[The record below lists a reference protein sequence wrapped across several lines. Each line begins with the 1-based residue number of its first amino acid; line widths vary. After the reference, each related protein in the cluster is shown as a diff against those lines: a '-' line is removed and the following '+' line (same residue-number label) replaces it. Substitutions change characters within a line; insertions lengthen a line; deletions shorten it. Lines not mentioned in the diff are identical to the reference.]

1 MKENSNSF
9 VLITGGSSGIG
20 LALAH
25 EYAAR
30 NYNLLLV
37 SNQVE
42 ALDECKSTLES
53 KYGIAC
59 NTFNVDMI
67 AKDSALRIFEFAQ
80 THAPDIEILV
90 NNAGMLVFSEVVET
104 PLVKLEAILQL
115 HIQTP
120 SALCKLFG
128 EKMKA
133 NRKGHILNVSSISA
147 VMPYPG
153 ISLYGPSK
161 TYMRYFSRALRSEMK
176 LYNVNVTCL
185 IPGATET
192 GLYDPN
198 RVNLTLAKQLGVMQT
213 ADVVAKKG
221 IDAMFK
227 NKAECIPGW
236 LNKLTVASLP
246 WIPSFVIE
254 MINRHSTILQKGNK
268 ALG

>member
-1 MKENSNSF
+1 MKDNSNPF

-25 EYAAR
+25 AFAAR
-30 NYNLLLV
+30 KYNLLLV
-37 SNQVE
+37 SNQTDV
-42 ALDECKSTLES
+42 LDECKSTFES
-53 KYGIAC
+53 IYGVKC
-59 NTFNVDMI
+59 NIFNVDMI

-161 TYMRYFSRALRSEMK
+161 TYMRYFSRAFRSEMK
-176 LYNVNVTCL
+176 LYNVNITCL

-213 ADVVAKKG
+213 ADVVAKKAV
-221 IDAMFK
+221 DALFK

-236 LNKLTVASLP
+236 LNKLTVISLP

>member
-1 MKENSNSF
+1 MKENSNPF

-25 EYAAR
+25 AFAAR

-37 SNQVE
+37 SNQANVLE
-42 ALDECKSTLES
+42 ECKSALES

-59 NTFNVDMI
+59 NTFYIDMTV
-67 AKDSALRIFEFAQ
+67 KESALCIFEFVQ
-80 THAPDIEILV
+80 THGLKIEVLV

-104 PLVKLEAILQL
+104 PLVKLESILQL

-120 SALCKLFG
+120 TALCKLFG

-133 NRKGHILNVSSISA
+133 NRMGHILNVSSISA

-213 ADVVAKKG
+213 ADVVANNAV
-221 IDAMFK
+221 DALLK

-236 LNKLTVASLP
+236 LNKLTVISLP
-246 WIPSFVIE
+246 WIPTFVIE
-254 MINRHSTILQKGNK
+254 MINRHSSILQKGNK
-268 ALG
+268 SLG